1 MGVTCSLARLGLS
14 DARSS
19 QKLTG
24 IKFASYRDER
34 ACRTSAAI
42 LPRLCRWKHFNTH
55 MCSHTR
61 THAHYTRTA
70 AQEARAHFH
79 FRTLTVRHGRARQ
92 GTAGQSRARTKHYT
106 THKLRLLPSGYTGL
120 HSWEYFLG
128 TQTYPAWGLFA
139 RVHLLCLSQA
149 FILDWKC
156 LDEPRQCEAKRGWNI
171 DVDVAVA
178 RIHLQRARGS
188 TRFAGESG
196 FPCCCRINAR
206 AETNVEHDRTVERE
220 RAHVKAL
227 ANESSFLSAHLS
239 DKLLRYR
246 NRLWPSAHWNRHAWK
261 VKQQAVH

>member
-1 MGVTCSLARLGLS
+1 M
-14 DARSS
+14 
-19 QKLTG
+19 LT
-24 IKFASYRDER
+24 
-34 ACRTSAAI
+34 
-42 LPRLCRWKHFNTH
+42 H
-55 MCSHTR
+55 SHTR
-61 THAHYTRTA
+61 TLHAYSRTGGA
-70 AQEARAHFH
+70 SSLSLSHIDS
-79 FRTLTVRHGRARQ
+79 TARQ
-92 GTAGQSRARTKHYT
+92 GTTGQSRVRTKHYT
-106 THKLRLLPSGYTGL
+106 THKLRLLPSSYTGL

-239 DKLLRYR
+239 GKLLRYR